1 MGPNLPV
8 PWWPFHKLCI
18 CTEHDDVIQWK
29 HFPRYW
35 PFVRGIHRSPVN
47 SPHKGRWRGAFM
59 FSFICAWINGWVNN
73 READYLRPHHAHYG
87 VTGKG
92 LQIYVPLRKF
102 QRMNLS
108 YTVVNPLRAPIVC
121 RINLFQVQVQSLSS
135 SSWNVGLNATS
146 WARRRLDF
154 TQHARF

>member
-1 MGPNLPV
+1 MALPQAV
-8 PWWPFHKLCI
+8 HLYLTWWRHPMETFSALLALCA
-18 CTEHDDVIQWK
+18 
-29 HFPRYW
+29 
-35 PFVRGIHRSPVN
+35 GNSPVTGEFPSQRPMTRSFHVFFHLRLN
-47 SPHKGRWRGAFM
+47 KRLSKQSWGWLFETPPGSLWRH
-59 FSFICAWINGWVNN
+59 CN
-73 READYLRPHHAHYG
+73 
-87 VTGKG
+87 GKG